1 MTEGPF
7 RGRGDDGEEPEGSCP
22 LPAGGNGS
30 HDVGQGS
37 GNDRDAGG
45 PGGPPEDGCG
55 EEMPPDEGAEQ
66 GLFWCVPAGNA
77 DLSGFTGDGEAAAIA
92 PGPLLAGLTA
102 AVAGSDGA
110 GLAGTSED
118 FLFGVMSAGRRM
130 SSWGTWLELA
140 AMNELALRPPA
151 TPDRPARR
159 NQPGPGPA
167 DASPASARHATA
179 GPPGS

>member
-30 HDVGQGS
+30 HDVGQGA

-66 GLFWCVPAGNA
+66 GRRV
-77 DLSGFTGDGEAAAIA
+77 GEYIYRHY
-92 PGPLLAGLTA
+92 L
-102 AVAGSDGA
+102 GSH
-110 GLAGTSED
+110 SQD
-118 FLFGVMSAGRRM
+118 FEGK
-130 SSWGTWLELA
+130 
-140 AMNELALRPPA
+140 
-151 TPDRPARR
+151 
-159 NQPGPGPA
+159 
-167 DASPASARHATA
+167 RH
-179 GPPGS
+179 